1 MHVLIAISLLSGVA
15 GMVLAGI
22 IGEIKGII
30 RTSREIREEE
40 WKAQRIQE
48 NRDYIIRGMRE
59 TKCK

>member
-15 GMVLAGI
+15 GTVLAGI

-30 RTSREIREEE
+30 RTSREIRQEE

-48 NRDYIIRGMRE
+48 NRRE
-59 TKCK
+59 ICKNMERRL